1 MVDDLAWITASDTD
15 FGDDD
20 TFIYDIVGLGEG
32 DSYFLMTDTGR
43 LRIRS
48 PIQLDYDRI
57 FKFTI
62 SGTVSY
68 IWLGHD
74 MSTTFPWA
82 EVMKLFSCSPKLS
95 MKFIMLINV

>member
-20 TFIYDIVGLGEG
+20 KFIYDIVGLGEG
-32 DSYFLMTDTGR
+32 DTYFLMTYTGR

-57 FKFTI
+57 FEFTI
-62 SGTVSY
+62 SGKLYLDLSWNVST
-68 IWLGHD
+68 LL
-74 MSTTFPWA
+74 PQ
-82 EVMKLFSCSPKLS
+82 FSK
-95 MKFIMLINV
+95 

>member
-32 DSYFLMTDTGR
+32 DTYFLMTDTGR

-57 FKFTI
+57 FEFTI
-62 SGTVSY
+62 SGNF
-68 IWLGHD
+68 IWLGHG
-74 MSTTFPWA
+74 MYTILPCA
-82 EVMKLFSCSPKLS
+82 EIMNLF
-95 MKFIMLINV
+95 FMLT